1 MWTELFFDLHD
12 LEVFSFTAVLCVQ
25 TLPPGGAA
33 GTPASTCVRSVPAQ
47 WHPGTVCVA
56 QCVGTEVVGGGVPV
70 ALLMGHPLAAPLVAC

>member
-56 QCVGTEVVGGGVPV
+56 Q
-70 ALLMGHPLAAPLVAC
+70 